1 MPQSFSDDEPEL
13 NDKVQD
19 VHMPSP
25 PFDLDTYEGVVAD
38 IVANLDDESK
48 ARLRST
54 SKDDLIQFHLSWGM
68 GIRNKYKF
76 WSNKKLLESCDKH
89 RGYAGFIHPD
99 DASVIV
105 MQSVWEEVNAQK

>member
-54 SKDDLIQFHLSWGM
+54 SKEDLIQFHLSWGM
-68 GIRNKYKF
+68 GIRNNYKF
-76 WSNKKLLESCDKH
+76 WSNKKLLESCDKQ
-89 RGYAGFIHPD
+89 RGYVGFIHPD

-105 MQSVWEEVNAQK
+105 MQGVWEVVNARK